1 MLIKYLR
8 VILFL
13 CVLLW
18 GTSVVDAQTKGIVV
32 DGVKGRSLSD
42 VNIYLQKDS
51 VGIGS
56 TDRNG
61 EFMFNRDQITI
72 SDTIVFSHVGYFPLK
87 CTLSELQHLGYKVVL
102 HEHPQLL
109 HEVVVSGERPP
120 FFLEWTSLSPLP
132 KPLYSFGG
140 FLHAGKIYVVA
151 GDETLVRMVT
161 DKHRR
166 STSLLS
172 FTMTACMRWEEL

>member
-1 MLIKYLR
+1 MYKR
-8 VILFL
+8 
-13 CVLLW
+13 
-18 GTSVVDAQTKGIVV
+18 Q
-32 DGVKGRSLSD
+32 
-42 VNIYLQKDS
+42 
-51 VGIGS
+51 
-56 TDRNG
+56 
-61 EFMFNRDQITI
+61 
-72 SDTIVFSHVGYFPLK
+72 PLK

-109 HEVVVSGERPP
+109 HEIVVSGERPP

-151 GDETLVRMVT
+151 GDETLIRMVT

>member
-1 MLIKYLR
+1 MLTKYLR

-32 DGVKGRSLSD
+32 DSVKGRSLSD

-61 EFMFNRDQITI
+61 EFMFSRDQITI

-87 CTLSELQHLGYKVVL
+87 CTLSELQHLGYTRHATSKL
-102 HEHPQLL
+102 HDEKGLEAIGTMGFRGEAL
-109 HEVVVSGERPP
+109 AAIAAVSR
-120 FFLEWTSLSPLP
+120 
-132 KPLYSFGG
+132 
-140 FLHAGKIYVVA
+140 I
-151 GDETLVRMVT
+151 
-161 DKHRR
+161 
-166 STSLLS
+166 
-172 FTMTACMRWEEL
+172 ELM

>member
-1 MLIKYLR
+1 
-8 VILFL
+8 
-13 CVLLW
+13 
-18 GTSVVDAQTKGIVV
+18 
-32 DGVKGRSLSD
+32 
-42 VNIYLQKDS
+42 
-51 VGIGS
+51 
-56 TDRNG
+56 
-61 EFMFNRDQITI
+61 MFSRDQITI

-120 FFLEWTSLSPLP
+120 FFLEWTSLSPLL

-166 STSLLS
+166 PTSLLS

>member
-1 MLIKYLR
+1 M
-8 VILFL
+8 
-13 CVLLW
+13 
-18 GTSVVDAQTKGIVV
+18 
-32 DGVKGRSLSD
+32 
-42 VNIYLQKDS
+42 
-51 VGIGS
+51 
-56 TDRNG
+56 
-61 EFMFNRDQITI
+61 
-72 SDTIVFSHVGYFPLK
+72 K

-166 STSLLS
+166 PTSLLS

>member
-1 MLIKYLR
+1 MKSKLLYLLTY
-8 VILFL
+8 VGMWLL
-13 CVLLW
+13 AVLPFPVLY
-18 GTSVVDAQTKGIVV
+18 A
-32 DGVKGRSLSD
+32 LSD
-42 VNIYLQKDS
+42 FIYFWLYH
-51 VGIGS
+51 VI
-56 TDRNG
+56 
-61 EFMFNRDQITI
+61 DQITI

-151 GDETLVRMVT
+151 GDETLIRMVT

>member
-1 MLIKYLR
+1 M
-8 VILFL
+8 FSFG
-13 CVLLW
+13 

-51 VGIGS
+51 VEIGS

-61 EFMFNRDQITI
+61 EFMFSRDQITI

-151 GDETLVRMVT
+151 GD
-161 DKHRR
+161 
-166 STSLLS
+166 
-172 FTMTACMRWEEL
+172 

>member
-1 MLIKYLR
+1 MLTKYLR

-61 EFMFNRDQITI
+61 EFMFSRDQITI
-72 SDTIVFSHVGYFPLK
+72 SDTIVF
-87 CTLSELQHLGYKVVL
+87 
-102 HEHPQLL
+102 
-109 HEVVVSGERPP
+109 
-120 FFLEWTSLSPLP
+120 
-132 KPLYSFGG
+132 
-140 FLHAGKIYVVA
+140 
-151 GDETLVRMVT
+151 RMSVT
-161 DKHRR
+161 FR
-166 STSLLS
+166 
-172 FTMTACMRWEEL
+172 

>member
-1 MLIKYLR
+1 MGERYVDK
-8 VILFL
+8 
-13 CVLLW
+13 VLARDSISMCSPL

-61 EFMFNRDQITI
+61 EFMFSRDQITI

-102 HEHPQLL
+102 HEHPNC
-109 HEVVVSGERPP
+109 
-120 FFLEWTSLSPLP
+120 
-132 KPLYSFGG
+132 
-140 FLHAGKIYVVA
+140 
-151 GDETLVRMVT
+151 
-161 DKHRR
+161 
-166 STSLLS
+166 
-172 FTMTACMRWEEL
+172 CMR

>member
-1 MLIKYLR
+1 MLTKYLR

-51 VGIGS
+51 VEIGS

-61 EFMFNRDQITI
+61 EFMFSRDQITI

-120 FFLEWTSLSPLP
+120 FFWNGLHCLLYPSLYTLSEDFCMQEKFRWLPVTKHWSEWLLINT
-132 KPLYSFGG
+132 GG
-140 FLHAGKIYVVA
+140 RLHFFH
-151 GDETLVRMVT
+151 LR
-161 DKHRR
+161 
-166 STSLLS
+166 
-172 FTMTACMRWEEL
+172 

>member
-1 MLIKYLR
+1 MLTKYLR

-18 GTSVVDAQTKGIVV
+18 GTSVVDAQTKGIV
-32 DGVKGRSLSD
+32 
-42 VNIYLQKDS
+42 NIYLQKDS
-51 VGIGS
+51 VEIGS

-61 EFMFNRDQITI
+61 EFMFSRDQITI

-120 FFLEWTSLSPLP
+120 FFLEWTSLSPSEDFCMQEKFMWLP
-132 KPLYSFGG
+132 VTKHWSEWLLINTGG
-140 FLHAGKIYVVA
+140 RLHFFH
-151 GDETLVRMVT
+151 LR
-161 DKHRR
+161 
-166 STSLLS
+166 
-172 FTMTACMRWEEL
+172 

>member
-1 MLIKYLR
+1 MLTKYLR

-32 DGVKGRSLSD
+32 DSVKGRSLSD

-61 EFMFNRDQITI
+61 EFMFSRDQITI
-72 SDTIVFSHVGYFPLK
+72 SDTIVFLHVGYFPLK
-87 CTLSELQHLGYKVVL
+87 CTLSELQHLG
-102 HEHPQLL
+102 
-109 HEVVVSGERPP
+109 
-120 FFLEWTSLSPLP
+120 
-132 KPLYSFGG
+132 
-140 FLHAGKIYVVA
+140 
-151 GDETLVRMVT
+151 
-161 DKHRR
+161 
-166 STSLLS
+166 
-172 FTMTACMRWEEL
+172 

>member
-1 MLIKYLR
+1 MLTKYLR

-61 EFMFNRDQITI
+61 EFMFSRDQITI
-72 SDTIVFSHVGYFPLK
+72 
-87 CTLSELQHLGYKVVL
+87 
-102 HEHPQLL
+102 
-109 HEVVVSGERPP
+109 VVSGERPP

-151 GDETLVRMVT
+151 GDETLIRMVT

>member
-1 MLIKYLR
+1 MLTKYLR

-18 GTSVVDAQTKGIVV
+18 GTSVVDAQTKGIV
-32 DGVKGRSLSD
+32 
-42 VNIYLQKDS
+42 NIYLQKDS
-51 VGIGS
+51 VEIGS

-61 EFMFNRDQITI
+61 EFMFSRDQITI

-132 KPLYSFGG
+132 KPLYSFG
-140 FLHAGKIYVVA
+140 
-151 GDETLVRMVT
+151 
-161 DKHRR
+161 
-166 STSLLS
+166 
-172 FTMTACMRWEEL
+172 

>member
-1 MLIKYLR
+1 MP
-8 VILFL
+8 
-13 CVLLW
+13 
-18 GTSVVDAQTKGIVV
+18 QTKGIVV

-61 EFMFNRDQITI
+61 EFMFSRDQITI

-140 FLHAGKIYVVA
+140 FLHAGKFMW
-151 GDETLVRMVT
+151 LPVT
-161 DKHRR
+161 KHW
-166 STSLLS
+166 SEWLLINTGGRLH
-172 FTMTACMRWEEL
+172 FFHLR

>member
-1 MLIKYLR
+1 MLTKYLR

-61 EFMFNRDQITI
+61 EFMFSRDQITI
-72 SDTIVFSHVGYFPLK
+72 SDTIVFSHVGYFQLK
-87 CTLSELQHLGYKVVL
+87 CTLSEL
-102 HEHPQLL
+102 
-109 HEVVVSGERPP
+109 
-120 FFLEWTSLSPLP
+120 
-132 KPLYSFGG
+132 
-140 FLHAGKIYVVA
+140 
-151 GDETLVRMVT
+151 
-161 DKHRR
+161 
-166 STSLLS
+166 
-172 FTMTACMRWEEL
+172 